1 MFNKKFLGLKRVCI
15 TWPNIRR
22 GKPSMLNSCPVAL
35 ACKRELRLRG
45 KDTIEV
51 DDEAIDVRKDGVLYT
66 MVTPVKAGKFMR
78 KFDTEDFPKRHAK
91 PFCFKLKLKKF
102 EG

>member
-1 MFNKKFLGLKRVCI
+1 MFTKGAKRVCI

-22 GKPSMLNSCPVAL
+22 GKPTMLNACPVAL

-51 DDEAIDVRKDGVLYT
+51 DAEAIDVMKDGVRYT
-66 MVTPVKAGKFMR
+66 MRTPVKAGKFMM
-78 KFDTEDFPKRHAK
+78 KFDTDNFPKRHAK
-91 PFCFKLKLKKF
+91 PFCFQLKLKKK
-102 EG
+102 E